1 MKVICHICDMMR
13 ENFSINTFKMKFP
26 GQRKSKHYF
35 PTHARDP
42 LVNQIQQTPK
52 LHRPTIVGVG
62 QTIVDIEARVD
73 DEFLTRYDLS
83 KGHSLVLEES
93 KADALYHELVER
105 GLITHQYPGD
115 TIGNT
120 LHNYSVLAD
129 NKSVLLGVMS
139 KNIEVGSYAYRY
151 LCRTSA
157 RMNLNHLQ
165 TVDGP
170 IGRCYTLISEDG
182 ERTFAINEGHM
193 NKLRPDSI
201 PEEVFD
207 KASALVVSSYLMRGK
222 PEDPMPQAVQR
233 AIEIAKARSIPV
245 VLTLG
250 TKYVI
255 EGNAEWWQNYMKEH
269 VTVVAMNEEEG
280 AALTGERDPLLAADK
295 ALQWVDLV
303 LCTAGPVGLYMAGYI
318 DESAKRETELPLLPG
333 NIPEFNK
340 YEFSRAMRKEDCRT
354 PLKVYSHIGPYLG
367 GPLEIKN
374 TNGAGD
380 GALSALLHDMAANAY
395 HQRNVPNSA
404 KHDQPYLTY
413 SSLSQV
419 CKYANRVSYEVLT
432 QHSPRLSRALPERE
446 DSLEEA
452 YWDR

>member
-1 MKVICHICDMMR
+1 
-13 ENFSINTFKMKFP
+13 MKFP

-52 LHRPTIVGVG
+52 LHRATIVGVG

-73 DEFLTRYDLS
+73 NAFLEKYQLS

-93 KADALYHELVER
+93 KADALYEELVER

-129 NKSVLLGVMS
+129 SKSVLLGVMS
-139 KNIEVGSYAYRY
+139 KKIEVGSFGYRY

-193 NKLRPDSI
+193 NQLLPESI
-201 PEEVFD
+201 PKKVFE

-222 PEDPMPQAVQR
+222 PEDPMPKAVQK
-233 AIEIAKARSIPV
+233 AIEYAKAYNVPV

-255 EGNAEWWQNYMKEH
+255 EGNAEWWQEYLKEN
-269 VTVVAMNEEEG
+269 VTIVAMNEDEG
-280 AALTGERDPLLAADK
+280 EALTGEKDPLLAANK
-295 ALQWVDLV
+295 ALEWVDLV
-303 LCTAGPVGLYMAGYI
+303 LCTAGPIGLYMAGYT
-318 DESAKRETELPLLPG
+318 DESAKRETTLPLLPG
-333 NIPEFNK
+333 NISEFNK
-340 YEFSRAMRKEDCRT
+340 YEFSRAMRKQDCKA
-354 PLKVYSHIGPYLG
+354 PVKVYSHIGPYLG
-367 GPLEIKN
+367 GPVEIKN

-380 GALSALLHDMAANAY
+380 AALSAVLHDMAANSY
-395 HQRNVPNSA
+395 HCANVPNSA
-404 KHDQPYLTY
+404 KHQQTCLTY
-413 SSLSQV
+413 SSLSQI

-446 DSLEEA
+446 DSLEET
-452 YWDR
+452 YWER

>member
-1 MKVICHICDMMR
+1 
-13 ENFSINTFKMKFP
+13 MKFP

-42 LVNQIQQTPK
+42 LVNQIRQAPK
-52 LHRPTIVGVG
+52 LYRPTIVGVG

-73 DEFLTRYDLS
+73 DAFLEKYNLS

-93 KADALYHELVER
+93 KADALYEELVEQ

-129 NKSVLLGVMS
+129 SKSVLLGVMS
-139 KNIEVGSYAYRY
+139 KNIQVGSFAYRY
-151 LCRTSA
+151 LCRTSS

-170 IGRCYTLISEDG
+170 IGRCYTLISQDG

-193 NKLRPDSI
+193 NQLAPDSI
-201 PEEVFD
+201 PEEVFE

-222 PEDPMPQAVQR
+222 EDDPMPKAVQK
-233 AIEIAKARSIPV
+233 AIDFAKKHDVPV

-255 EGNAEWWQNYMKEH
+255 EGNAEWWQEYIRDN
-269 VTVVAMNEEEG
+269 VSVVAMNEEEG
-280 AALTGERDPLLAADK
+280 AALTGETDPLSAADK
-295 ALQWVDLV
+295 ALEWVDLV
-303 LCTAGPVGLYMAGYI
+303 LCTAGPDGLYMAGYT
-318 DESAKRETELPLLPG
+318 EEQVKRETTHDILEG
-333 NIPEFNK
+333 SIDEFNK
-340 YEFSRAMRKEDCRT
+340 FEFSRAMRKEDCKQ
-354 PLKVYSHIGPYLG
+354 PMKVYSHIGPYLG

-380 GALSALLHDMAANAY
+380 AALSALLHDMAANSF
-395 HQRNVPNSA
+395 HQKEVPNSE
-404 KHDQPYLTY
+404 KHEVRCLTY
-413 SSLSQV
+413 SSLSQI

-446 DSLEEA
+446 DSLEET

>member
-1 MKVICHICDMMR
+1 
-13 ENFSINTFKMKFP
+13 MKFP

-42 LVNQIQQTPK
+42 LDSHVHQTQK
-52 LHRPTIVGVG
+52 LYRPTIVGVG

-73 DEFLTRYDLS
+73 DAFLEKYNLS

-93 KADALYHELVER
+93 KADALYEELVEQ
-105 GLITHQYPGD
+105 GLISHQYPGD

-129 NKSVLLGVMS
+129 SKSVLLGVMS
-139 KNIEVGSYAYRY
+139 KNIQVGSFAYRY
-151 LCRTSA
+151 LCRTSS

-170 IGRCYTLISEDG
+170 IGRCYTLITQDG

-193 NKLRPDSI
+193 NQLLPESI
-201 PEEVFD
+201 PEEVFE

-222 PEDPMPQAVQR
+222 KEDPMPQAVQR
-233 AIEIAKARSIPV
+233 AVQFAKMHNVPV

-255 EGNAEWWQNYMKEH
+255 EGNEEWWQEYIRDN
-269 VTVVAMNEEEG
+269 VTIVAMNEEEG
-280 AALTGERDPLLAADK
+280 AALTGETDPLAAANK
-295 ALQWVDLV
+295 ALDWVDLI
-303 LCTAGPVGLYMAGYI
+303 LCTAGPAGLYMAGYT
-318 DESAKRETELPLLPG
+318 ENSTKRETTHDILQGCIED
-333 NIPEFNK
+333 FNK
-340 YEFSRAMRKEDCRT
+340 FEFSRAMLKSDCKS
-354 PLKVYSHIGPYLG
+354 PIKVYSHIGPYLG

-380 GALSALLHDMAANAY
+380 AALSALLHDMAANSF
-395 HQRNVPNSA
+395 HQKKSLIQKSTTLIA
-404 KHDQPYLTY
+404 SLT
-413 SSLSQV
+413 L
-419 CKYANRVSYEVLT
+419 
-432 QHSPRLSRALPERE
+432 LSRKSVSTLTV
-446 DSLEEA
+446 
-452 YWDR
+452 